1 MPRVSAED
9 DIPIAVRRALRLI
22 EAHPSVV
29 GVTADRIEGSEA
41 TLAVVEIR
49 TELANA
55 WRAAGVSPS
64 GVRTVEPVTFV
75 FTAGYPLG
83 APRIRLRE
91 DFNRSHPHI
100 QPSRDG
106 GRPEPCLVAGSP
118 REVLR
123 VRGMGGLFEQLVDW
137 LDKAAVAQLI
147 DPQHGGSRFVGTGST
162 TSSSRTPPG

>member
-1 MPRVSAED
+1 MSVISAAD
-9 DIPIAVRRALRLI
+9 DIPIPVRRALRLI
-22 EAHPSVV
+22 EAHPSVER
-29 GVTADRIEGSEA
+29 VTADRVEDSDV
-41 TLAVVEIR
+41 TVAVVDIR

-64 GVRTVEPVTFV
+64 GVRAIEPVTFA

-83 APRIRLRE
+83 APNIRLRA

-123 VRGMGGLFEQLVDW
+123 VRGMGGLFE
-137 LDKAAVAQLI
+137 AC
-147 DPQHGGSRFVGTGST
+147 
-162 TSSSRTPPG
+162 